1 MVGLKSPAGR
11 QSAAPGRDV
20 VRIAVKSWKE
30 EAVLTSDI
38 MYRPISARE
47 THDLRGSVLHPE
59 QTSSELAYP
68 SDETPDALHIGA
80 VAGGAIVGVG
90 SVWPASLPQSTYQDA
105 WRIVGMAIIPGYRKR
120 GIGSEILNKLLSH
133 AAASNS
139 TLAWCNSRENAVPLY
154 ASAGFATTGAGDL
167 NATGRKRI
175 RMTCRLDKINNS
187 KLVPV
192 EVDGI
197 LRYDTSARLSRI
209 VVFNNM
215 VHIGGLLPNRSDVS
229 VGDQTREILEKV
241 DALLKKVGTS
251 RSRLI
256 SAMVWLKDIATAPEM
271 NSVWESWVPIGT
283 APSRA
288 CVQSVPGAQEFSV
301 EISVIAAQP
310 VG

>member
-1 MVGLKSPAGR
+1 M
-11 QSAAPGRDV
+11 
-20 VRIAVKSWKE
+20 
-30 EAVLTSDI
+30 
-38 MYRPISARE
+38 
-47 THDLRGSVLHPE
+47 
-59 QTSSELAYP
+59 
-68 SDETPDALHIGA
+68 
-80 VAGGAIVGVG
+80 
-90 SVWPASLPQSTYQDA
+90 
-105 WRIVGMAIIPGYRKR
+105 
-120 GIGSEILNKLLSH
+120 LNVHRMDH

-139 TLAWCNSRENAVPLY
+139 KLAWCNSRENAVPLY
-154 ASAGFATTGAGDL
+154 ASAGFATTGPSDPSP
-167 NATGRKRI
+167 TDRKRI

-229 VGDQTREILEKV
+229 VGDQTREILEKI